1 MKKSFLDDKYRPTGE
16 SVLKES
22 KISIVCGLIGMV
34 LYCTLVGLSFW
45 QGGSGGRY
53 LGLIGWLLLVLTG
66 AGEYYAVIGF
76 EQPGGRVIAKVC
88 GALLNGFVILVLILT
103 FIRAFI

>member
-45 QGGSGGRY
+45 KGGSGGRY